1 MKRVEQK
8 HRVENNMKI
17 HINGEPLNL
26 ENGASIEENG
36 KTKDTNVADV
46 LQQYLSQKQQELS
59 FAVALNSDFVNK
71 SQYASTLLKDGDSID
86 VLFPIH
92 GG

>member
-1 MKRVEQK
+1 MKRLEQQ
-8 HRVENNMKI
+8 HRVESNMKI
-17 HINGEPLNL
+17 YINGEPLNL
-26 ENGASIEENG
+26 ENGGNIEEND
-36 KTKDTNVADV
+36 KPKSASVADA
-46 LQQYLSQKQQELS
+46 LQQYLSEKQQEMS

>member
-1 MKRVEQK
+1 
-8 HRVENNMKI
+8 MKI

-26 ENGASIEENG
+26 ENGGNIDEND
-36 KTKDTNVADV
+36 KPKSANVADA
-46 LQQYLSQKQQELS
+46 LQQYLSQKQQEMS

-71 SQYASTLLKDGDSID
+71 SQYANTLLKDGDSID

>member
-1 MKRVEQK
+1 
-8 HRVENNMKI
+8 MKI

-26 ENGASIEENG
+26 ENGASTEENG
-36 KTKDTNVADV
+36 KAKDTTVADA
-46 LQQYLSQKQQELS
+46 LQQYLSQKQQEMS

-71 SQYASTLLKDGDSID
+71 SQYANRLLKDGDSID

>member
-1 MKRVEQK
+1 
-8 HRVENNMKI
+8 MKI

-26 ENGASIEENG
+26 ENGANIEGNG
-36 KTKDTNVADV
+36 KAKDTSVADA
-46 LQQYLSQKQQELS
+46 LQQYLSQKQQEMS

-71 SQYASTLLKDGDSID
+71 SQYAFTLLKDGDSID

>member
-1 MKRVEQK
+1 
-8 HRVENNMKI
+8 MKI

-26 ENGASIEENG
+26 QQTNN
-36 KTKDTNVADV
+36 KDLAPNITDA
-46 LQQYLSQKQQELS
+46 LRQYLSPKQQEMS
-59 FAVALNSDFVNK
+59 FALALNSDFVNK
-71 SQYASTLLKDGDSID
+71 SQYASTRLNDGDSID

>member
-1 MKRVEQK
+1 
-8 HRVENNMKI
+8 MKI
-17 HINGEPLNL
+17 HINGELLNL
-26 ENGASIEENG
+26 ENGANIEGSGGNIEEND
-36 KTKDTNVADV
+36 KPKSANVADA
-46 LQQYLSQKQQELS
+46 LQQYLSQKQQEMS

>member
-1 MKRVEQK
+1 
-8 HRVENNMKI
+8 MKI

-26 ENGASIEENG
+26 ENANSKENANA
-36 KTKDTNVADV
+36 KDTNKSANLADA
-46 LQQYLSQKQQELS
+46 LQQYLPQKQQEMS

-71 SQYASTLLKDGDSID
+71 SQYANTLLKDGDSID